1 MKGTS
6 CLEMFTAHLAS
17 SVTKGLNKKTDFT
30 CGKDASSCELHGF
43 ASGQWDMLKQNSI
56 FRIMMADI
64 LKKGG
69 GASLVAQMIKN
80 LPTMW
85 ETWVLFLDWEDLL
98 EEGMATHS
106 SILAWEIPWTEEPGR
121 LQSVESEE
129 SDTTERLRTA
139 DIKVLPRKLYPLD
152 QFKLVNCENGKVQK

>member
-43 ASGQWDMLKQNSI
+43 ASGRWDMLKQNSI

-64 LKKGG
+64 LKKGW
-69 GASLVAQMIKN
+69 GASLVAQRIKY
-80 LPTMW
+80 LPILW
-85 ETWVLFLDWEDLL
+85 ET
-98 EEGMATHS
+98 
-106 SILAWEIPWTEEPGR
+106 
-121 LQSVESEE
+121 
-129 SDTTERLRTA
+129 
-139 DIKVLPRKLYPLD
+139 
-152 QFKLVNCENGKVQK
+152 